1 MPRFHLRLIASIL
14 ALLPATARAQTPAPS
29 APLPSVALPQELDR
43 VLRDYE
49 RAWQAGDAA
58 ALAALFAGDGF
69 VLSNGKPAVR
79 GRDAIRAAYQH
90 AGGILRLRALSY
102 AVQDTVGYIIGA
114 YGYGSDSTVLDTGK
128 FILAL
133 RRGGGGGGQWLIA
146 GDIDNTN
153 RR

>member
-1 MPRFHLRLIASIL
+1 MPNLHLRVVAWLL
-14 ALLPATARAQTPAPS
+14 ALLPAIASAQTPAPS
-29 APLPSVALPQELDR
+29 APLPSIALPRELDR

-58 ALAALFAGDGF
+58 ALASLFTTDGF

-79 GRDAIRAAYQH
+79 GHDAIRTAYQG
-90 AGGILRLRALSY
+90 AGGTLRLRALAY
-102 AVQDTVGYIIGA
+102 AVQDSLGYIIGG

-133 RRGGGGGGQWLIA
+133 RRGSGNHWLIA